1 MPLTPSE
8 THQVLDS
15 IGHKP
20 KKKLGQNFLV
30 DGNIVKKSLAMS
42 SPEPSDNIVEI
53 GPGLGTLTEELLGY
67 GCLVHAV
74 ELDPKLASFLR
85 EKFRKEIG
93 CKTLTLT
100 EGDAVKQPT
109 GSLKIT
115 DNTFRIVANLP
126 YAISS
131 PWLESILGGEKIP
144 QSMTLML
151 QKEAS
156 DRMWAKP
163 STKNYNALS
172 IFLHAAYKLE
182 ASHAVSRHC
191 FFPVPAV
198 DSVLIHMER
207 VTQPF
212 LYPKEARSLIR
223 RIFTKRR
230 KQMGAVIRQE
240 SQPMQEILES
250 WLMGTDLPRTL
261 RAEQIS
267 PDHWQKLAQLVP
279 G

>member
-182 ASHAVSRHC
+182 ASHAVSRQC

-207 VTQPF
+207 VTKPF

>member
-182 ASHAVSRHC
+182 ASHAVSRQC

>member
-109 GSLKIT
+109 GSLNIT

-182 ASHAVSRHC
+182 ASHAVSRQC

>member
-20 KKKLGQNFLV
+20 KKKLGQNFLI

-42 SPEPSDNIVEI
+42 SPNQSDAIVEI
-53 GPGLGTLTEELLGY
+53 GPGLGTLTEELLGH

-85 EKFRKEIG
+85 EKFRKEIE
-93 CKTLTLT
+93 CKALTLT

-109 GSLKIT
+109 GSLGVT

-131 PWLESILGGEKIP
+131 PWLESILGGKKIP

-163 STKNYNALS
+163 ANKNYNALS

-182 ASHAVSRHC
+182 ASHPVSRQC
-191 FFPVPAV
+191 FYPVPAV
-198 DSVLIHMER
+198 DSVLIHMEK
-207 VTQPF
+207 VTKPF
-212 LYPKEARSLIR
+212 LYPQEARSLIR

-240 SQPMQEILES
+240 TQPVQEILES
-250 WLMGTDLPRTL
+250 WLMDTGLPRTL

>member
-109 GSLKIT
+109 GSLNIT

-182 ASHAVSRHC
+182 ASHAVSRQC

-207 VTQPF
+207 VTKPF

>member
-115 DNTFRIVANLP
+115 ENTFRIVANLP

-131 PWLESILGGEKIP
+131 PWLESILGGKKIP

-182 ASHAVSRHC
+182 ASHAVSRQC

-207 VTQPF
+207 VTKPF

>member
-182 ASHAVSRHC
+182 ASHAVSRQC

-207 VTQPF
+207 VTKPF

-250 WLMGTDLPRTL
+250 WLMATDLPRTL